1 MAVRVANDAMGMER
15 RICTVN
21 LNLRVL
27 SIAVSVGIGMLGAVL
42 LANPGDLGISPVAA
56 RWLGII
62 AVGLGILQ
70 GFLPRV
76 QGPTTDP
83 ETLADRVWSLPAEDR
98 QRIAADLAGRAERDA
113 RVRTV

>member
-1 MAVRVANDAMGMER
+1 MK
-15 RICTVN
+15 

-27 SIAVSVGIGMLGAVL
+27 SVAVAVSIGMLGAVL
-42 LANPGDLGISPVAA
+42 LAHPAELGISPVAA

-62 AVGLGILQ
+62 SVGLGILQ

-83 ETLADRVWSLPAEDR
+83 EVLADRIWAMPAEDR
-98 QRIAADLAGRAERDA
+98 EEIARLLTERTEHAE
-113 RVRTV
+113 VMHGNP